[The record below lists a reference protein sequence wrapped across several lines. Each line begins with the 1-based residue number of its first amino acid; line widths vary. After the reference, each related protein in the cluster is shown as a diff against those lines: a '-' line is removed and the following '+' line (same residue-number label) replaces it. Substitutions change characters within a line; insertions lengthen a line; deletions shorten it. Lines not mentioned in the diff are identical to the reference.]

1 MDELINGDFDLLAG
15 TAWFFANERLN
26 QKIDYLI
33 IEEAGQM
40 SLATAI
46 AAGTCAK
53 NLILVGDQNQLEQP
67 IQGIHPNDSGM
78 SVINYYLKKDEN
90 SEEIHTVVPEEK
102 GVFLDRTHRLHPKI
116 CDFVSEAFY
125 GSKLLPIRQNIQRE
139 LIWEKTPES
148 NIRGAGIRLLLTAHE
163 GCSKVSRAEAN
174 EVKQVFNSLLQHA
187 SLKVGDSIRRIQTR
201 DILVIAPYNM
211 QVELLKTCLP
221 EGSKVGTIDKFQGQE
236 AEVVIVSMTTS
247 GPEEIGRDANF
258 LFSKNR
264 LNVALTRAKCL
275 AIVLFSAR
283 LLTFPCRTPEQI
295 NLLNTFCWL
304 QERYATEDE
313 T

>member
-1 MDELINGDFDLLAG
+1 
-15 TAWFFANERLN
+15 
-26 QKIDYLI
+26 
-33 IEEAGQM
+33 
-40 SLATAI
+40 
-46 AAGTCAK
+46 
-53 NLILVGDQNQLEQP
+53 
-67 IQGIHPNDSGM
+67 
-78 SVINYYLKKDEN
+78 
-90 SEEIHTVVPEEK
+90 
-102 GVFLDRTHRLHPKI
+102 
-116 CDFVSEAFY
+116 
-125 GSKLLPIRQNIQRE
+125 
-139 LIWEKTPES
+139 
-148 NIRGAGIRLLLTAHE
+148 
-163 GCSKVSRAEAN
+163 
-174 EVKQVFNSLLQHA
+174 
-187 SLKVGDSIRRIQTR
+187 
-201 DILVIAPYNM
+201 M

-304 QERYATEDE
+304 QQRYATEDE